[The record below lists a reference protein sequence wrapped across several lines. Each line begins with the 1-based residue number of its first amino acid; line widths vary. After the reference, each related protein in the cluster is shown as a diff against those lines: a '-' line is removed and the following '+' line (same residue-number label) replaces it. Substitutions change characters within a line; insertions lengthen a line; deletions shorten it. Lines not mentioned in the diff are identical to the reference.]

1 MIGVLSQ
8 IDYRAS
14 TGRTPWHRASA
25 LSKLMLAAVL
35 IGCAVAS
42 HSFAML
48 LAMHAV
54 AWLLVLTAGLPPVL
68 ILAAAGYPLV
78 FSALFVIARWDGS
91 WLTPAMLVLRPVTAS
106 LTAAWLTGTTPYPDL
121 FAPLSRVLPR
131 RTGDGLFLTY
141 RALWSLLDRADELW
155 HALRLRGGLA
165 GPMRRRLSVA
175 GEGLGLMVV
184 HSFERSRRLYGAML
198 LRGHSGRVCGCR
210 HWAEFTPADARV
222 ALAGVVVGAL
232 AWWTWRMP

>member
-1 MIGVLSQ
+1 VIGVLSQ

-25 LSKLMLAAVL
+25 LSKLVLALVL
-35 IGCAVAS
+35 IGCAVAAPS
-42 HSFAML
+42 LKML

-54 AWLLVLTAGLPPVL
+54 AWLLVLSAGLPPAL

-78 FSALFVIARWDGS
+78 FSLLFIVTRLDGT
-91 WLTPAMLVLRPVTAS
+91 WTTPAMLLLRPVTAS

-131 RTGDGLFLTY
+131 RTGDTLFLTY
-141 RALWSLLDRADELW
+141 RALWALLDRADELW
-155 HALRLRGGLA
+155 HSLRLRGGL
-165 GPMRRRLSVA
+165 GGSMRRRLTVA
-175 GEGLGLMVV
+175 GEGLGLMIV
-184 HSFERSRRLYGAML
+184 HSFERSRRLYATML

-210 HWAEFTPADARV
+210 HWAEFTAADLLV
-222 ALAGVVVGAL
+222 AAAILAVGGL
-232 AWWTWRMP
+232 AWFTWRAA